1 MTAAVAS
8 FRVAKALV
16 RNPGSRDHVH
26 DMTWRHSQRFDWTG
40 QQLMDLGLME
50 PGQWF

>member
-1 MTAAVAS
+1 MSDA
-8 FRVAKALV
+8 
-16 RNPGSRDHVH
+16 RNPGSREQVR
-26 DMTWRHSQRFDWTG
+26 DMTWRNSHRFDWTS